1 MTYRK
6 CGYGIQA
13 EQLQLERERHC
24 EEKRDLKL
32 PASDPAIGRYVLH
45 YNPERAT
52 FTGGIAASAQK
63 YFSGFVWTVVVSLA
77 VLSFGFC
84 AGLGNLAIGLIFC
97 LAVGALVMLELSR
110 PTNLE
115 FTSEGFRVH
124 WLHNLF
130 LYSGPWIKWE
140 SVTAVEYKE
149 ASVPGIE
156 NAECFEVTFDQSAYQ
171 MKLFELMCVPITAK
185 CEKKKF
191 TLRFLECGFFQ
202 EDDRMNFIRAL
213 KTNVPG
219 ERINAKLLAH
229 EHFGEVPT
237 YTAIWLDNLHG
248 SLSADA
254 ENSVLPG
261 GVKLADGKYQ
271 VLKRLGSGG
280 QAVVY
285 DALDLSGGLDNAMA
299 VSGVSAPGAACVLK
313 EFVLPVR
320 GGREI
325 KRRAIQN
332 IQREANLLKSFDHNN
347 IVRYRDLF
355 IEGSRAYLVMERIF
369 GETLRSLVLR
379 DGAFPA
385 DRVIA
390 LAQQMCELL
399 EFLHGSE
406 PPVIHRDF
414 TPENLMLSDDG
425 QLKLI
430 DFNVAH
436 RLESTSTR
444 TVVGKHAYVPPEQF
458 RGKPTVQSDVY
469 ALGATMYFLLT
480 GKDPEPITRSDLT
493 GDVVC
498 PTGLAHVIAKATEP
512 DAAARYYS
520 AAELKAAL
528 IAGFESALVRA

>member
-1 MTYRK
+1 MTRGK
-6 CGYGIQA
+6 CGYGMIM
-13 EQLQLERERHC
+13 EQMQREREEQRS
-24 EEKRDLKL
+24 LKL
-32 PASDPAIGRYVLH
+32 PASDPTIGRYVLH

-63 YFSGFVWTVVVSLA
+63 YFSGFVWTVVVSIA

-97 LAVGALVMLELSR
+97 LVLGALVMLELSR

-115 FTSEGFRVH
+115 FTSYGFRVH

-130 LYSGPWIKWE
+130 LYAGPWIAWQH
-140 SVTAVEYKE
+140 VTAVEYKE

-156 NAECFEVTFDQSAYQ
+156 NAECFEVTVDQSLYQ
-171 MKLFELMCVPITAK
+171 MKFFELMCVPITAK
-185 CEKKKF
+185 CEKKKI

-202 EDDRMNFIRAL
+202 EDDRLNFIRAL
-213 KTNVPG
+213 KTNVPA
-219 ERINAKLLAH
+219 EKINAKLLAH

-237 YTAIWLDNLHG
+237 YTALWLDNLHCG
-248 SLSADA
+248 LTSDA
-254 ENSVLPG
+254 ENSVLPD

-285 DALDLSGGLDNAMA
+285 DALELNGEQDDSVQGEDSEVRN
-299 VSGVSAPGAACVLK
+299 PCVLK

-332 IQREANLLKSFDHNN
+332 IQREANLLMSFDHKN
-347 IVRYRDLF
+347 IVGYKDLF

-379 DGAFPA
+379 DGTLPA

-399 EFLHGSE
+399 EFLHSSD

-414 TPENLMLSDDG
+414 TPENLMLSEDG

-469 ALGATMYFLLT
+469 ALGATMFYLLT
-480 GKDPEPITRSDLT
+480 GEDPEPITRSDLT
-493 GDVVC
+493 GNVAC
-498 PTGLAHVIAKATEP
+498 PIGLAQIIAKATEP
-512 DAAARYYS
+512 DAADRYLS
-520 AAELKAAL
+520 AFEMKFAL
-528 IAGFESALVRA
+528 QAHERLSPIRA